1 MGSCH
6 HEEDATLIDFYT
18 WAAMGGHG
26 LYVWSVYGISIV
38 ALVVLGAW
46 PLHAEKKLL
55 VRAMER
61 TDEEGGS

>member
-1 MGSCH
+1 M
-6 HEEDATLIDFYT
+6 IDFYT

-46 PLHAEKKLL
+46 PLRAEKKLL
-55 VRAMER
+55 VRATER
-61 TDEEGGS
+61 ADEEGGS

>member
-1 MGSCH
+1 M
-6 HEEDATLIDFYT
+6 IDFYT

-46 PLHAEKKLL
+46 PLRAEKKLL
-55 VRAMER
+55 MRATEH
-61 TDEEGGS
+61 TDLVGGS

>member
-1 MGSCH
+1 MGPHH
-6 HEEDATLIDFYT
+6 HEEYATLIDFFT

-46 PLHAEKKLL
+46 PLRAEKKLL
-55 VRAMER
+55 VRATGR
-61 TDEEGGS
+61 TDLEGGP